1 MLPSHD
7 DRCLLPSP
15 WFNGTLPDPPN
26 DRLHPLDPHR
36 RRSYPWPLLRQCNRR
51 RDRRSHCTH
60 CVRSFTLL
68 LDGCSTSLCGV
79 GQQRLHVQSCPDQA
93 NDTIQRWTWVLP
105 SNLSSAFPNGWP
117 KMTCFND
124 KERLTLSVKS
134 GFWDLPSFL
143 IFLIKQYLDL
153 FFPASKGFLYFNSAA
168 AFLPNFLAFSPT
180 PKFFHILYIWSHK
193 HKSIL

>member
-1 MLPSHD
+1 MAKNYRNTQNHHKSHRIKKLIKFRFLFRFRGRIRSLRFMLPSHD

-26 DRLHPLDPHR
+26 DRLHPLDSHR

-51 RDRRSHCTH
+51 SDRRSHCTH

-105 SNLSSAFPNGWP
+105 SNLSSAFPNG
-117 KMTCFND
+117 
-124 KERLTLSVKS
+124 
-134 GFWDLPSFL
+134 
-143 IFLIKQYLDL
+143 
-153 FFPASKGFLYFNSAA
+153 
-168 AFLPNFLAFSPT
+168 
-180 PKFFHILYIWSHK
+180 
-193 HKSIL
+193 